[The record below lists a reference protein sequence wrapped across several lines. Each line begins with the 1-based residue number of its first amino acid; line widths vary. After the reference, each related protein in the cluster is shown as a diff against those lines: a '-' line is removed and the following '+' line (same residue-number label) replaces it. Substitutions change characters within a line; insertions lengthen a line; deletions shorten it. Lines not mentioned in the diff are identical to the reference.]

1 MTILVRAVMVAVALA
16 SGGAARAAEAWGLDA
31 LLAGFRAVTVA
42 RAHFVERRSF
52 GMLSEPLRSTGT
64 LAYVAPDKLEK
75 VTLSPRPERLA
86 VDGDR
91 VSVDQGPDG
100 IRNSFAVSA
109 RPEIAAFIASMRGL
123 LAGDRAALE
132 RYYALGLE
140 GDASAWTLRLEPKDA
155 ALRLHLSEIRI
166 TGAATSIHTVE
177 TRERDGDRAEM
188 IVMED
193 PS

>member
-1 MTILVRAVMVAVALA
+1 
-16 SGGAARAAEAWGLDA
+16 
-31 LLAGFRAVTVA
+31 
-42 RAHFVERRSF
+42 
-52 GMLSEPLRSTGT
+52 MLSEPLRSTGT

-91 VSVDQGPDG
+91 VTIDQGPDG
-100 IRNSFAVSA
+100 IRNSFALSA
-109 RPEIAAFIASMRGL
+109 HPEIAAFIDSIRGL

-132 RYYALGLE
+132 RHYALTLE
-140 GDASAWTLRLEPKDA
+140 GDARAWTLRLEPKDA
-155 ALRLHLSEIRI
+155 VLRQRLSEIRI